1 MKEAAG
7 EANMTVITI
16 ILIAAIVA
24 IATPLITG
32 VMNNSKKRT
41 CCLSAGATGTSGSG
55 CAGEYDEA
63 SFNECMGNSNTNTN
77 TSGE

>member
-16 ILIAAIVA
+16 ILITAIVA
-24 IATPLITG
+24 IATPLITN
-32 VMNNSKKRT
+32 VMKNSQRRT

-55 CAGEYDEA
+55 CAGDYDEA
-63 SFNECMGNSNTNTN
+63 AYNECMSDNQNN
-77 TSGE
+77 

>member
-16 ILIAAIVA
+16 ILITAIVA
-24 IATPLITG
+24 IATPLITN
-32 VMNNSKKRT
+32 VMKNSQRRT

-55 CAGEYDEA
+55 CAGDYDEA
-63 SFNECMGNSNTNTN
+63 AYNECMSDNK
-77 TSGE
+77 GE